1 LQQFDG
7 NILGP
12 RILGDSIGL
21 PAFWVIFAILL
32 FGGYF
37 GVFGMFVGVPAFA
50 VIYSVLKIWM
60 EGRLSRKNMPT
71 DTKSYASE
79 DHPLL

>member
-1 LQQFDG
+1 
-7 NILGP
+7 
-12 RILGDSIGL
+12 
-21 PAFWVIFAILL
+21 VIFAILL